1 MLHIKK
7 NDTVTVLSG
16 KERGNEGKVLRVNP
30 RTNRAVVENL
40 NFLKK
45 HTRPNPQR
53 NIRGGV
59 VEREG
64 SIDVSNL
71 KVICPECSA
80 PTRVSLVFLADGRKV
95 RQCKKCNA
103 TLDK

>member
-7 NDTVTVLSG
+7 NDTVIVLSG
-16 KERGNEGKVLRVNP
+16 KERGSEGKVLRVDL
-30 RTNRAVVENL
+30 RQGRAVVENL
-40 NFLKK
+40 NFIKR

-64 SIDVSNL
+64 SIHISNL
-71 KVICPECSA
+71 QVVCPDCST
-80 PTRVSLVFLADGRKV
+80 PTRVSFVYLADGRKV

-103 TLDK
+103 TMDK

>member
-1 MLHIKK
+1 MLHVKK
-7 NDTVTVLSG
+7 NDTVRVLVG
-16 KERGNEGKVLRVNP
+16 KERGNEGKVLRVDP
-30 RTNRAVVENL
+30 DKQRAVVENL
-40 NFLKK
+40 NFIKR

-64 SIDVSNL
+64 SIHLSNL
-71 KVICPECSA
+71 QVVCPECSR
-80 PTRVSLVFLADGRKV
+80 PTRISFVFLADGRKV
-95 RQCKKCNA
+95 RQCQKCNA